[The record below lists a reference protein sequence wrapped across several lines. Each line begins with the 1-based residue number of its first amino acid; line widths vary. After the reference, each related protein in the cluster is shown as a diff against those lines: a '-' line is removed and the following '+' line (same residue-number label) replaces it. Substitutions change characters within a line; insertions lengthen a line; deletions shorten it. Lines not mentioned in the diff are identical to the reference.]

1 MGWNFIKEKPIGSGS
16 ANYVLLP
23 QTKPSPC
30 VCVCLLKY
38 STWEN
43 HTDLCLCDG
52 QCSGTVMAFSEFL
65 CQSKKLLAERWHFYT
80 FITKELLEGGFLSP
94 VNLEKT
100 ESRKWKTWIGNLEIS
115 TTIDSYEPNPCSVS
129 KNTQLNQRSPFVTWS
144 ILYLQ
149 MIYQYE
155 CKNITHN
162 NKACLS

>member
-30 VCVCLLKY
+30 LCVCLLKY

-52 QCSGTVMAFSEFL
+52 QGNGTVMTFSEFL
-65 CQSKKLLAERWHFYT
+65 CQSKKLLAERWYFYT
-80 FITKELLEGGFLSP
+80 FITKELLEGGFLSL
-94 VNLEKT
+94 VNLEKA

-115 TTIDSYEPNPCSVS
+115 TTIDSYKPNPCSVS
-129 KNTQLNQRSPFVTWS
+129 KNTQLNQRSPFVTLS

-149 MIYQYE
+149 MIDQYA
-155 CKNITHN
+155 CKNITHT
-162 NKACLS
+162 NKARLS